1 MKTYRF
7 FFRFFLSLL
16 FFFSFFMILSTP
28 RLHAKDG
35 DFVWA
40 NGMGQNLDDKGYAI
54 IADSSGNVYTTGYF
68 QGDVDFDPGA
78 GITTLSSA
86 GNNDIF
92 ISKLNSAGALV
103 WARSFGST
111 FDDEGWEIFVD
122 SAGNVYTTGYF
133 QDTVDFDPGAG
144 IFNLNS
150 AGSSDIFI
158 SKLDSNGNFLGAW
171 AMGGTASD
179 YGYGIFVDASGNIYT
194 TGYFQNSV
202 DFDPAPG
209 GIFNLTSIGVED
221 VFISKLDNSGN
232 FLWAKTIGGGA
243 SDVGLGI
250 SLYSSGNIYIS
261 GWFQGTVDFDPGT
274 GVFDLISNSG
284 SNDIYVSK
292 LDSNG
297 NFVWAKAMGGPSD
310 DIGQAVSVD
319 SLDNVYTTGWFNGT
333 VDFDPGP
340 GIFDVPNSG
349 QFGADIFISKL
360 DSNGDFVW
368 AKSMGGTSSDGG
380 YGISVDT
387 SGNVY
392 TTGFFGGTV
401 DFNPSAEVFDL
412 VSSGGADIFISKL
425 NSGGNFVWAKAM
437 GDTSDD
443 YGYDISVDSSGN
455 VLTTG
460 SYKGTVDFDPGDPGT
475 SFQSSAGFED
485 IFISKLSGSDN
496 FPWAMFLP
504 AIIKP
509 PVL

>member
-1 MKTYRF
+1 MKTYKLFSRL
-7 FFRFFLSLL
+7 FLTFTL
-16 FFFSFFMILSTP
+16 FFSFLMMHFAP
-28 RLHAKDG
+28 VLHAQDG

-40 NGMGQNLDDKGYAI
+40 AAMGQNLDDKGYAI
-54 IADSSGNVYTTGYF
+54 FVDSSGNVYTTGYF
-68 QGDVDFDPGA
+68 QGTVDFDPGA
-78 GITTLSSA
+78 GTTNLISA
-86 GNNDIF
+86 DNNDIF
-92 ISKLNSAGALV
+92 ISKLNSEGALV
-103 WARSFGST
+103 WARSFGNT
-111 FDDEGWEIFVD
+111 LDDEGWEIFVD

-133 QDTVDFDPGAG
+133 QNTVDFDPGTG
-144 IFNLNS
+144 ISNLS
-150 AGSSDIFI
+150 SVGSSDIFI
-158 SKLDSNGNFLGAW
+158 SKLDSNGDFLGAW
-171 AMGGTASD
+171 AMGGTAAD

-194 TGYFQNSV
+194 TGYFQNTV
-202 DFDPAPG
+202 DFDPSPG
-209 GIFNLTSIGVED
+209 GISNRTSLGVED
-221 VFISKLDNSGN
+221 VFVSKLDSSGN
-232 FLWAKTIGGGA
+232 FLWAKTLGGA
-243 SDVGLGI
+243 SSDVGLGI

-261 GWFQGTVDFDPGT
+261 GWFQGTVDFDPGA
-274 GVFDLISNSG
+274 GVSELISIAG

-292 LDSNG
+292 LDSDG
-297 NFVWAKAMGGPSD
+297 NFVWAKAMGGASE

-340 GIFDVPNSG
+340 GIFELPNSG

-392 TTGFFGGTV
+392 STGFFGGTV
-401 DFNPSAEVFDL
+401 DFNPGAEVFDL
-412 VSSGGADIFISKL
+412 ISSGGADIFISKL
-425 NSGGNFVWAKAM
+425 NSSGDFVWAKAM

-443 YGYDISVDSSGN
+443 YGYDISVDFSGN

-460 SYKGTVDFDPGDPGT
+460 SFKGTVDFDPGDLGT
-475 SFQSSAGFED
+475 SFHSSAGFED

-496 FPWAMFLP
+496 FPWGMFLP